1 MDGSMS
7 GKPENARV
15 TLNRQALDPSQAV
28 RLRRARRTAM
38 IAGAVAVS
46 FFVLSIVHL
55 LWIQHLG
62 LR

>member
-1 MDGSMS
+1 MDGSSQANIS
-7 GKPENARV
+7 G
-15 TLNRQALDPSQAV
+15 NRMVLDQQALDPEQSR

-46 FFVLSIVHL
+46 FFVFSIAHL
-55 LWIQHLG
+55 LWVQHMG

>member
-1 MDGSMS
+1 MDGSMP
-7 GKPENARV
+7 GKPENTRA
-15 TLNRQALDPSQAV
+15 TLNRQVLDPSQSV

-46 FFVLSIVHL
+46 FFVLSIVQM

-62 LR
+62 LH